1 MHRRHSAAF
10 GLRISKA
17 GALYIVITLLL
28 GFSAVNTGN
37 NLLFLVVSGLLA
49 FMSVTGLAGMLNIRR
64 LTPELLPPEE
74 IFAAMPA
81 TFRIRVHNAK
91 HFLPAFLIRLEC
103 PDGSG
108 VTIPLV
114 KRSGFAEGNITLTF
128 PERGQAAVG
137 TITIS
142 SPFPVNFFTRW
153 WTYPMEERCVVFP
166 RLIHGQAA
174 GDGPERNR
182 VGSTGRQNRGLDGE
196 LEHIGEYSGREPL
209 RMIHWKLSARG
220 DELLVKEFG
229 RQAAQPLI
237 VDLNA
242 LPGRDMEERISRA
255 AGLIRRWTR
264 ERPVG
269 LTLRDRTLPAEAGH
283 RHELHLLTELA
294 LYDID

>member
-49 FMSVTGLAGMLNIRR
+49 FMSVTGLAGMLNIKR

-81 TFRIRVHNAK
+81 TFRLRVRNTK
-91 HFLPAFLIRLEC
+91 RFLPAFLIRLEC
-103 PDGSG
+103 PDGQG

-114 KRSGFAEGNITLTF
+114 GRSGTGEGDITLTF
-128 PERGQAAVG
+128 AERGWAAVG
-137 TITIS
+137 TITVS

-153 WTYPMEERCVVFP
+153 WTFPMEDRFIVFP
-166 RLIHGQAA
+166 RLIHGPAP
-174 GDGPERNR
+174 GDGRERKLS
-182 VGSTGRQNRGLDGE
+182 GSTIRQARGVDGE
-196 LEHIGEYSGREPL
+196 LERIGEYSGSEPL
-209 RMIHWKLSARG
+209 RMIHWKLSARS

-229 RQAAQPLI
+229 RQAAQPLLI
-237 VDLNA
+237 DPDA
-242 LPGRDMEERISRA
+242 LPGSLEERISRA
-255 AGLIRRWTR
+255 AWLVRRWSR

-269 LTLRDRTLPAEAGH
+269 LKLGNRTIQAEAGH
-283 RHELHLLTELA
+283 RHELKLLTELA
-294 LYDID
+294 LYDVD